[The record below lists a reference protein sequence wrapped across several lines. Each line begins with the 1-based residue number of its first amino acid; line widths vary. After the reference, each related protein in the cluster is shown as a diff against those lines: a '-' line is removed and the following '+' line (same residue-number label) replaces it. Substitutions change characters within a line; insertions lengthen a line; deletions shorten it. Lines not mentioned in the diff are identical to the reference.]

1 MAAFG
6 LDKLFG
12 FFFARDEQKVPEPIS
27 FAPREADDGAA
38 TITAT
43 GAMGVY
49 IDLDGSIRSEVEL
62 INRYRTME
70 QVSTVDLAV
79 DEIVNEVI
87 VGDEGNGVQIVLDD
101 IDQPENVKT
110 AIEEAFDEV
119 IDLLDFKSNGYQLF
133 KRWYVDGRL
142 YFHTIIDESDRKK
155 GIEEL
160 RYIDPRKIRKIREV
174 VKRQVKNGTQS
185 TSADAVVQQTRNEY
199 YVYSDKGF
207 NLGTARPLTTAYPI
221 TGLKIAK
228 DSIVHVTSG
237 LSDAA
242 GTMTLSQLHK
252 AIKPLNMFTTLK
264 DAAVIH
270 RLVRAPERRV
280 WSVYVGNL
288 PRMKAEQYLKSV
300 MDKYRTKL
308 NYDVVSGEIRDDR
321 RFQTMLEDYWLPTN
335 AEGKG
340 TTVDTL
346 PPAAN
351 YSMEDV
357 QYFEKELYLALNVP
371 VGRIANDQDTFA
383 PPIST
388 EITRDEIKFGKFI
401 ARLRRRFNKLFVSCL
416 EKQLVLKEVMTIEDF
431 AKIKKKID
439 FQYSKD
445 NYFEEAKENQ
455 VYTMRGTLA
464 GVLAP
469 YVGRWFSDEWIRK
482 NVWKQTDEEIEEIDQ
497 QIAQESLNPQYQG
510 VPGQAMMD
518 DGSGSE
524 DGDAG
529 QAGAVIDTNAVP
541 EPPTDPNAASKTDK
555 AKEKGG
561 ARGKSKSS
569 FKTVAKYLSKNK

>member
-1 MAAFG
+1 MAPFG
-6 LDKLFG
+6 IDKLFG
-12 FFFARDEQKVPEPIS
+12 FFFQRDEQKLPEPIS
-27 FAPREADDGAA
+27 FAPRETDDGAA

-43 GAMGVY
+43 GAYGVY
-49 IDLDGSIRSEVEL
+49 IDLDGTIRSEVEL

-70 QVSTVDLAV
+70 QVSTVDSAV

-87 VGDEGNGVQIVLDD
+87 IGDEGDGIKIVLDD
-101 IDQPENVKT
+101 LNQPENVKR
-110 AIEEAFDEV
+110 AIEEAFQEV
-119 IDLLDFKSNGYQLF
+119 IDLLDFKQNGYTIF
-133 KRWYVDGRL
+133 KKFYVDGRL
-142 YFHTIIDESDRKK
+142 YFHVIIDEADRTK

-174 VKRQVKNGTQS
+174 IKKQVRQGQPS

-199 YVYSDKGF
+199 YVFSDKGF

-228 DSIVHVTSG
+228 DSVVHITSG
-237 LSDAA
+237 MSDAV
-242 GTMTLSQLHK
+242 GTMTLSHLHK
-252 AIKPLNMFTTLK
+252 AIKPLNMFSTLK

-308 NYDVVSGEIRDDR
+308 NYDVVSGEVRDDR

-351 YSMEDV
+351 YNMEDI

-371 VGRIANDQDTFA
+371 VGRMSSESDTFA

-388 EITRDEIKFGKFI
+388 EITRDEIKFGKFV
-401 ARLRRRFNKLFVSCL
+401 ARLRRKFNKLFITCL

-431 AKIKKKID
+431 EKIKKKID

-455 VYTMRGTLA
+455 VYTMRTTLA
-464 GVLAP
+464 TAMAP
-469 YVGRWFSDEWIRK
+469 FVGRWFSDEWIRK
-482 NVWKQTDEEIEEIDQ
+482 NVFKQTDEEIDEIDK
-497 QIAQESLNPQYQG
+497 QISQESLNPQFQG
-510 VPGQAMMD
+510 MPGQPAEQEGEG
-518 DGSGSE
+518 DGS
-524 DGDAG
+524 DAGQG
-529 QAGAVIDTNAVP
+529 QAGAVIDSNAVP
-541 EPPTDPNAASKTDK
+541 PDPNSSSPADK

-561 ARGKSKSS
+561 ARKASG
-569 FKTVAKYLSKNK
+569 FKTVAKYLSNNK